1 MSLKLHPQGMNE
13 NKLRRRFSY
22 SFMEELSERER
33 KREVEI
39 EGGRGWIIKRS
50 ISIQLRLTSL
60 FFFRGPEVNVRKIKG
75 KKYRRKRVK
84 FDMVRLMIRPFFFQ
98 QCRENSI
105 RGIILGKLKN

>member
-33 KREVEI
+33 QREVEI

-60 FFFRGPEVNVRKIKG
+60 FFFVGQ
-75 KKYRRKRVK
+75 
-84 FDMVRLMIRPFFFQ
+84 RLTF
-98 QCRENSI
+98 
-105 RGIILGKLKN
+105 GKLKERNIVENV

>member
-50 ISIQLRLTSL
+50 ISIQLR
-60 FFFRGPEVNVRKIKG
+60 FFRGPEVNVWKIKG